1 MSRPQIHRLANGF
14 TIAAEPMG
22 WVDTLAISL
31 HVDCGARHED
41 ARTNGLAH
49 LFEHMVF
56 KGAGGRNARQISEA
70 VENVGGYL
78 NAFTSRDQTVFQA
91 RLLSENLDLG
101 VELIADLV
109 RKPHFDRED
118 LAREKDV
125 VLQELGEARDLP
137 DDIINDHFHSTAWP
151 GQAFGRP
158 VLGDEASIAAITVD
172 DFHSWTRL
180 HYRPESVVLAAAGRI
195 DFDRLVSLAEARF
208 GDMKPAPRPVP
219 EAAVYEGGRFVE
231 RRRLES
237 AHILFGYEGVSYY
250 HDDYYPLM
258 LFSQAAG
265 EGSSSRLFQAVR
277 EERGL
282 AYSASSAVAAWRD
295 TGMLSVYLATAR
307 REAQHATDLCRELLH
322 QTAANFGAE
331 ELARAKAQIRATIL
345 MALESVQGRA
355 DRLGFQMLAHG
366 KSLDPAEIVAR
377 VEACTLDQVRAV
389 ATRVLAGRETLATVG
404 PALKAAA

>member
-1 MSRPQIHRLANGF
+1 MTGPYVHRLANGF
-14 TIAAEPMG
+14 TIAAEPMPG
-22 WVDTLAISL
+22 VETLAVGL

-41 ARTNGLAH
+41 GRTNGLAH

-56 KGAGGRNARQISEA
+56 KGAGGRNAREISEA

-78 NAFTSRDQTVFQA
+78 NAFTSRDQTAFQA
-91 RLLSENLDLG
+91 RMLAENLDLG
-101 VELIADLV
+101 VELIADLI
-109 RKPHFDRED
+109 RKPHFDEGD

-158 VLGDEASIAAITVD
+158 VLGDEDSIAAITVAD
-172 DFHSWTRL
+172 LRGWTRKYY
-180 HYRPESVVLAAAGRI
+180 HPEAMVLAASGKI
-195 DFDRLVSLAEARF
+195 DIDRLVAMAEARF
-208 GDMKPAPRPVP
+208 GDMEQAPRPVA
-219 EAAVYEGGRFVE
+219 ELAVYEGGTFVE

-237 AHILFGYEGVSYY
+237 AHILFGYEGLSYF
-250 HDDYYPLM
+250 DADYYPLM

-277 EERGL
+277 EDRGL
-282 AYSASSAVAAWRD
+282 AYSVGSSVAAWRD
-295 TGMLSVYLATAR
+295 TGMLTVYLATAR
-307 REAQHATDLCRELLH
+307 REAQHAADLSRDILRD
-322 QTAANFGAE
+322 AAATLTPV

-345 MALESVQGRA
+345 MTLESVQGRA
-355 DRLGFQMLAHG
+355 DRLGFQTLVHG
-366 KSLDPAEIVAR
+366 KPLDPASIVAKID
-377 VEACTLDQVRAV
+377 ACTLDQVRAV
-389 ATRVLAGRETLATVG
+389 GTRMLEGRETLATVG